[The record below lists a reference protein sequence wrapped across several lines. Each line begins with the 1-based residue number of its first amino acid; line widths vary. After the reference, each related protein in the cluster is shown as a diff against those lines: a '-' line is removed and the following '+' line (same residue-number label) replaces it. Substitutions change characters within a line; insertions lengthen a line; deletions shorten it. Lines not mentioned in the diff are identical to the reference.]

1 MMKIYRVHYREAC
14 VNKDKTIG
22 YYTTEEK
29 AKKIAMNT
37 WVSWDDERTEEKEN
51 KKKNKKKKKKIKK
64 YFISIL
70 IYTIII
76 FSLFAC
82 VNK

>member
-29 AKKIAMNT
+29 AKEVAKNT
-37 WVSWDDERTEEKEN
+37 FVG
-51 KKKNKKKKKKIKK
+51 
-64 YFISIL
+64 
-70 IYTIII
+70 
-76 FSLFAC
+76 
-82 VNK
+82 

>member
-29 AKKIAMNT
+29 AKEVAMNT
-37 WVSWDDERTEEKEN
+37 CVGWDDDRPEVEE
-51 KKKNKKKKKKIKK
+51 
-64 YFISIL
+64 
-70 IYTIII
+70 II
-76 FSLFAC
+76 
-82 VNK
+82 VED